1 MSAMNTSLVSVVI
14 PCRNERHTIEHILDN
29 LQSQRY
35 QGAFEVVIAD
45 GMSTDGT
52 REHIASLVN
61 TRSYSFAVH
70 VVQNAHKTI
79 PSGLNTAVRA
89 SRGDVIV
96 RVDCHS
102 RISNDYIERIIE
114 ALQQPGFDLVGPS
127 IRIIAG
133 GASPVA
139 EAISVLTSSKLGSGG
154 SASRTHLTHPVR
166 VAHAAMSSYRRSVW
180 DKLGGYDESLLTNED
195 FDFDYRATRLG
206 AGVFSL
212 PRPVFYTM
220 ARPTLK
226 GLARQRWRY
235 GWWKAAVLRKYPQSL
250 HARQAIP
257 MLGLI
262 ALIALLVASAVGVV
276 SIEPLFYAVYLYVM
290 VCIFSALHTL
300 STSSEWKGGVRT
312 VIATMVLSP
321 VIYAI
326 IHGVWAAGAVAG
338 MVANRPK
345 TKA

>member
-1 MSAMNTSLVSVVI
+1 MSAMNIALVSVVI
-14 PCRNERHTIEHILDN
+14 PCRNERHTIEHILEN
-29 LQSQRY
+29 LQSQSY
-35 QGAFEVVIAD
+35 QGAFEVVVAD

-61 TRSYSFAVH
+61 TRKYSFAVQ
-70 VVQNAHKTI
+70 VVPNVHKTI
-79 PSGLNTAVRA
+79 PSGLNTAVRS
-89 SRGDVIV
+89 SRGEVIV

-102 RISNDYIERIIE
+102 RISDDYIERIVE

-133 GASPVA
+133 GASPLA

-206 AGVFSL
+206 AGVYSL
-212 PRPVFYTM
+212 PRPTFYTM

-257 MLGLI
+257 MLGLV
-262 ALIALLVASAVGVV
+262 ALITLVTMSMLK
-276 SIEPLFYAVYLYVM
+276 SISPEPLLYALYIYTM
-290 VCIFSALHTL
+290 VCVFSALHTL
-300 STSSEWKGGVRT
+300 STSSEWRGGVRT
-312 VIATMVLSP
+312 VIATITLSP

-338 MVANRPK
+338 IVANRPK

>member
-1 MSAMNTSLVSVVI
+1 MSALNPSLVSVII
-14 PCRNERHTIEHILDN
+14 PCRNERYTIEHILDN
-29 LQSQRY
+29 LQSQSY

-45 GMSTDGT
+45 GMSNDGT

-61 TRSYSFAVH
+61 TRKYSFAVQ
-70 VVQNAHKTI
+70 VIPNVHKTI

-96 RVDCHS
+96 RVDCHA
-102 RISNDYIERIIE
+102 RISDDYIERIVE
-114 ALQQPGFDLVGPS
+114 ALQHPGFDLVGPS

-133 GASPVA
+133 GASPLA

-154 SASRTHLTHPVR
+154 SASRTQLTSPVR
-166 VAHAAMSSYRRSVW
+166 VAHAAMSSFRRSAW
-180 DKLGGYDESLLTNED
+180 DKLDGYDESLLTNED

-206 AGVFSL
+206 AGVYSL
-212 PRPVFYTM
+212 PRPIFCTM

-257 MLGLI
+257 MLGLV
-262 ALIALLVASAVGVV
+262 ALITLVTMSALTYISP
-276 SIEPLFYAVYLYVM
+276 EPLLYALYLYTM
-290 VCIFSALHTL
+290 VCVFSALHTL
-300 STSSEWKGGVRT
+300 STSSEWKGGLRT
-312 VIATMVLSP
+312 VITTMTLSP

-326 IHGVWAAGAVAG
+326 IHGVWAAGAVIG
-338 MVANRPK
+338 VVANRPK
-345 TKA
+345 IRA

>member
-1 MSAMNTSLVSVVI
+1 MSALNLSLVSVII
-14 PCRNERHTIEHILDN
+14 PCRNERYTIEHILDN
-29 LQSQRY
+29 LQSQSY

-45 GMSTDGT
+45 GMSNDGT

-61 TRSYSFAVH
+61 TRKYSFAVQ
-70 VVQNAHKTI
+70 VVPNSNQTI
-79 PSGLNTAVRA
+79 PSGLNTAVQA

-96 RVDCHS
+96 RVDCHA
-102 RISNDYIERIIE
+102 RISDDYIERIVE
-114 ALQQPGFDLVGPS
+114 SLQLPGFDLGGPS

-154 SASRTHLTHPVR
+154 SASRTHLTSPVQ
-166 VAHAAMSSYRRSVW
+166 VAHAAMSSYGRSVW

-206 AGVFSL
+206 AGVYSL
-212 PRPVFYTM
+212 PRPIFYTM

-235 GWWKAAVLRKYPQSL
+235 GWWKSAVLRKYPQSL

-257 MLGLI
+257 ILGFL
-262 ALIALLVASAVGVV
+262 ALVALLSMWALGVM
-276 SIEPLFYAVYLYVM
+276 SIEPLFYTVYLYSA
-290 VCIFSALHTL
+290 VCVFSTLHTL
-300 STSSEWKGGVRT
+300 STSKEWNGGLPT
-312 VIATMVLSP
+312 ALTTMLFAP
-321 VIYAI
+321 LIYAI
-326 IHGVWAAGAVAG
+326 IHGVWAAGAIAG
-338 MVANRPK
+338 LFVHTPPRRS
-345 TKA
+345 